1 MVPRHGCLEGLVE
14 QEVPRGEEGGKR
26 EEWLV
31 SGGRLRWCR

>member
-31 SGGRLRWCR
+31 RGGG